1 MKTKYLMNKIS
12 PLILLCLIS
21 IQSFPSSYEWQH
33 SSLKDEGL
41 NNLKIKTLSDEF
53 RNGIHGYVDA
63 FLLIKNGKI
72 VHEEYYKNDYAEL
85 TKNLKLEQSK
95 IMSENYGDAAK
106 PIYNYFDPEWH
117 PYYKNT
123 DLHTIQSVSKSVQ
136 ITHHSS

>member
-72 VHEEYYKNDYAEL
+72 VHEEYYKNDYSKL
-85 TKNLKLEQSK
+85 TKNLKLEQNFIENRATLLAAGTCPNTSK
-95 IMSENYGDAAK
+95 LLRLTQDSDTFFK
-106 PIYNYFDPEWH
+106 TRKRQVSH
-117 PYYKNT
+117 YKN
-123 DLHTIQSVSKSVQ
+123 KKK
-136 ITHHSS
+136 

>member
-53 RNGIHGYVDA
+53 RNHI
-63 FLLIKNGKI
+63 
-72 VHEEYYKNDYAEL
+72 
-85 TKNLKLEQSK
+85 
-95 IMSENYGDAAK
+95 
-106 PIYNYFDPEWH
+106 
-117 PYYKNT
+117 
-123 DLHTIQSVSKSVQ
+123 VQ
-136 ITHHSS
+136 IIEEGTGVSTSTHEGEEMTDD